1 MEIQH
6 IYVNMIITDFHFEFR
21 NVFPL
26 LAKMFLFPLF
36 PPKIAYKNVNLCNI
50 SYICHKIKTVFLF
63 MIILRDERIMF
74 SRNYFSEDSS
84 LMSTSFKYFAI

>member
-6 IYVNMIITDFHFEFR
+6 IYVNMIITDFQFEFC

-26 LAKMFLFPLF
+26 LAKMFLFLLF

-50 SYICHKIKTVFLF
+50 HIKIKMVFLF
-63 MIILRDERIMF
+63 MIILRDERMF
-74 SRNYFSEDSS
+74 SRNYF
-84 LMSTSFKYFAI
+84 LKIAV